1 MKGADK
7 LDGLMRSAK
16 ASKWGLMKF
25 NFIMHRVIPFNH
37 PHKIKVSHLDDNVLR
52 SELPYMRKNL
62 NHLKGIHA
70 CAIAT
75 LAEYTS
81 GLFLLS
87 KASSSKYRL
96 IMKTLRVEYSY
107 QGRTAL
113 TAEFGMTEAEL
124 EAKIWAPL
132 KKEGVL
138 LETFEI
144 KVLDAEK
151 NLVAI
156 AYVDWQIKEWNKTK
170 LK

>member
-1 MKGADK
+1 
-7 LDGLMRSAK
+7 
-16 ASKWGLMKF
+16 
-25 NFIMHRVIPFNH
+25 
-37 PHKIKVSHLDDNVLR
+37 
-52 SELPYMRKNL
+52 
-62 NHLKGIHA
+62 
-70 CAIAT
+70 
-75 LAEYTS
+75 
-81 GLFLLS
+81 
-87 KASSSKYRL
+87 
-96 IMKTLRVEYSY
+96 MKTLRVEYSY